1 MKEDLETNLIVKHR
15 CKNSAPKLKF
25 VSPSLIASQQT
36 TYVQNRYTGEAGR
49 LISDILDISYKLG
62 IDRYLVTVDMEKRF
76 RLP

>member
-1 MKEDLETNLIVKHR
+1 MIQ
-15 CKNSAPKLKF
+15 
-25 VSPSLIASQQT
+25 SLIASQQT

-62 IDRYLVTVDMEKRF
+62 IDRYLVTVDMDKRF